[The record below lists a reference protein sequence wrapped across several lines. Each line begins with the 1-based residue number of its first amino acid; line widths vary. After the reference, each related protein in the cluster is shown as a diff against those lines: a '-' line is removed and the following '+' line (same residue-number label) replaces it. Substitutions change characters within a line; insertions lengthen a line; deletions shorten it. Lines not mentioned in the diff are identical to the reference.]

1 VRVGYYKDWILF
13 TLGDNMKNVGTLI
26 FLLLLA
32 MIGANILHSTES
44 ELVSIKAYVRN
55 QKGKISEIKNFKKSK
70 TLKVDGIK
78 QQLSHFS
85 IVLRIQI
92 YDADTIYYEN
102 DILLF
107 VGKNEDIH
115 VNIDSKQLENK
126 KLRLKITGF
135 EEFDGDIMIEKVNTS
150 NGNRNEGIYVQ
161 FKTSYTYSAIYNS
174 NILNGN
180 EMNLAE
186 NENRYQGIDDIQIS
200 GKINDIEIIGI
211 QKGMEVYRKG
221 PFCLSGSIN
230 IKLYNPDIDW
240 NQQQELNKTSD
251 KKDLVNL
258 IIKQKNKVIYNGY
271 SYFKE

>member
-1 VRVGYYKDWILF
+1 
-13 TLGDNMKNVGTLI
+13 
-26 FLLLLA
+26 
-32 MIGANILHSTES
+32 
-44 ELVSIKAYVRN
+44 
-55 QKGKISEIKNFKKSK
+55 
-70 TLKVDGIK
+70 
-78 QQLSHFS
+78 
-85 IVLRIQI
+85 
-92 YDADTIYYEN
+92 
-102 DILLF
+102 
-107 VGKNEDIH
+107 
-115 VNIDSKQLENK
+115 
-126 KLRLKITGF
+126 
-135 EEFDGDIMIEKVNTS
+135 
-150 NGNRNEGIYVQ
+150 
-161 FKTSYTYSAIYNS
+161 
-174 NILNGN
+174 
-180 EMNLAE
+180 MNLAE

>member
-1 VRVGYYKDWILF
+1 
-13 TLGDNMKNVGTLI
+13 MKKVGTLI
-26 FLLLLA
+26 FLLILA

-70 TLKVDGIK
+70 SLKVDGVK

-85 IVLRIQI
+85 IVLNEFTGSSAENVKIQL

-107 VGKNEDIH
+107 AGENEDIH

-150 NGNRNEGIYVQ
+150 NSNRNEGVWVQ
-161 FKTSYTYSAIYNS
+161 FKTSYTYSTIYDS
-174 NILNGN
+174 DILNGN
-180 EMNLAE
+180 EINLSE
-186 NENRYQGIDDIQIS
+186 KENRIQGIDEIQIS

-211 QKGMEVYRKG
+211 EKGMEVYRKG

-230 IKLYNPDIDW
+230 IKLYNPDIDQ

-271 SYFKE
+271 SYFRE